1 MEEQEVWGWDTA
13 KKTCK
18 INSEQIEGSPKEVLA
33 GSLKPFWPLSA
44 LPELTG
50 ISGGL
55 YAKKRQLVR
64 LTYLGRCDLY
74 YNCSLCDYFEG

>member
-44 LPELTG
+44 LLELTG